1 MQTSARSKRSH
12 VKLNVL
18 LTYGVLVL
26 FLLASIAPFVY
37 SILRSLLDIQEA
49 FRNPTLLAPHLWDM
63 DNYFSVIRDAPFAR
77 FLLNSTII
85 TVCRVV
91 LSVTFAT
98 MAGYVFATKRF
109 PGRDAL
115 FFGILFL
122 MVIPREATVVPLFV
136 IMRRFPFVGGNDLF
150 GMGGTGFVDT
160 YAGMIL
166 PFAVQAF
173 DIFVMRQFFWTM
185 PGELEEAAKLD
196 GANQWQIFMRIAVPF
211 AVPGIIAVGIFSFQS
226 AWNDFI
232 WPLIITRSIE
242 MQPVQVGLQTFSSD
256 AQQLG
261 QWGILLA
268 AVVMSTLPM
277 LVIFVIFQRY
287 FFSGISF
294 AGVNK

>member
-1 MQTSARSKRSH
+1 MVQMTYRKPRRIRF
-12 VKLNVL
+12 NVL
-18 LTYGVLVL
+18 LTYLVL
-26 FLLASIAPFVY
+26 ILFLIASIMPFAY
-37 SILRSLLDIQEA
+37 SVLRSLLGLQEA
-49 FRNPTLLAPHLWDM
+49 FQNPSLLVPGLWDLN
-63 DNYFSVIRDAPFAR
+63 NYVSVLQDAPFIR

-85 TVCRVV
+85 TLARVA
-91 LSVTFAT
+91 LAVTFAT

-136 IMRRFPFVGGNDLF
+136 IMRRFPLVGGNDLF
-150 GMGGTGFVDT
+150 GLGGTGFVDT
-160 YAGMIL
+160 YLGMIL

-185 PGELEEAAKLD
+185 PRELEEAAKLD
-196 GANQWQIFMRIAVPF
+196 GANQWQIFIRIAVPF
-211 AVPGIIAVGIFSFQS
+211 AVPGIVAVGIFSFQS

-261 QWGILLA
+261 LWGVLLA
-268 AVVMSTLPM
+268 AVVMSTIPM
-277 LVIFVIFQRY
+277 IIIFVIFQRY